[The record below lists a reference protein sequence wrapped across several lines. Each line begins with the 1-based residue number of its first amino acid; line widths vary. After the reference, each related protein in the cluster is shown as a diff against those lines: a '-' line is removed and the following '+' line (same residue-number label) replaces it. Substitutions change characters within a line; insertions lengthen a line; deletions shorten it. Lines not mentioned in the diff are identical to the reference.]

1 MRKYLILLPLLLAS
15 CSGRVSDLKRDG
27 LKGDVKS
34 VTETQCQPT
43 YQEDQ
48 WVAGESIEGRSVSRY
63 SLDGRLLER
72 FVINRTGD
80 TTAMVVPRYENGEL
94 VEEVYYS
101 RMYLTPRHSKLLE
114 STRMV
119 LDRVSDKQVNFEEWN
134 GDRLLNQ
141 GATYFNN
148 RGRVN
153 RRIQV
158 MDDRQVTYHYV
169 YDNNLLV
176 ENYREE
182 TSGER
187 SGTKLFEY
195 REFDRRGNWTECLV
209 YIDQEKIKPDVVIRR
224 EMTYY

>member
-1 MRKYLILLPLLLAS
+1 MRKYLVLLPLVLAS
-15 CSGRVSDLKRDG
+15 CSGKVSELKRDG

-34 VTETQCQPT
+34 VTEIQCRPT

-48 WVAGESIEGRSVSRY
+48 WVAGEPIEGRSVSRY
-63 SLDGRLLER
+63 SREGRLLER
-72 FVINRTGD
+72 FVIDRRGD

-94 VEEVYYS
+94 VEELYYS
-101 RMYLTPRHSKLLE
+101 RMYLTPKHSKLLE

-119 LDRVSDKQVNFEEWN
+119 MDRVSDKQVNFEEWN

-148 RGRVN
+148 RGMVSRRV
-153 RRIQV
+153 QV
-158 MDDRQVTYHYV
+158 VSDRQVTFHYV
-169 YDNNLLV
+169 YDKDLMV

-182 TSGER
+182 ISGER

-195 REFDRRGNWTECLV
+195 KEFDQKGNWTECLV
-209 YIDQEKIKPDVVIRR
+209 YIDQEKIKPDVVILR
-224 EMTYY
+224 ELTYY

>member
-1 MRKYLILLPLLLAS
+1 MKKYLILLPFVLAS
-15 CSGRVSDLKRDG
+15 CSGKVTDLKRDG
-27 LKGDVKS
+27 LKRDVKS
-34 VTETQCQPT
+34 VTETQCKPT

-48 WVAGESIEGRSVSRY
+48 WVAGESIEGQSVSHY
-63 SLDGRLLER
+63 SPEGRLLER
-72 FVINRTGD
+72 FVIDRQGD

-101 RMYLTPRHSKLLE
+101 RMYLPPKHSKLLE
-114 STRMV
+114 STRMI

-141 GATYFNN
+141 GAMHFNN
-148 RGRVN
+148 RGRVS
-153 RRIQV
+153 RRVQV
-158 MDDRQVTYHYV
+158 VDDRQVTFHYL
-169 YDNNLLV
+169 YDKGLLV

-195 REFDRRGNWTECLV
+195 KKFDQKGNWTECLV
-209 YIDQEKIKPDVVIRR
+209 YVDQEKIKPDVVISR